1 MNKIRFKQR
10 KLFKTMKALIIFGA
24 IFLFA
29 YIGAKPI
36 IAQYNQTLDTVI
48 NYFCDFL
55 VVAVLIMLFTYY
67 SKYGKCDS
75 FLSQIENEINDNGF
89 YLTSRQERTCDEYVN
104 VMLDD
109 LKSCGYSINKDIEI
123 NEFDF
128 SIKAVKRK
136 EFFYTSCVDNLD
148 KNDILAHLDCVIN
161 DLTVTNLKRKGDVVL
176 CFITDKAQ
184 DDAIALSKMIT
195 PLGKKEQIKI
205 AISICEL
212 STGNVYFLGNTQT
225 KCQQM
230 IANYVM
236 NCKLPIKEQ
245 YIHKDKLQFQY
256 DLEKKMQDFT
266 IKDFKNG
273 NFYAH

>member
-1 MNKIRFKQR
+1 MNKVRLKQR
-10 KLFKTMKALIIFGA
+10 KLFKAMKALIIFSTVF
-24 IFLFA
+24 IFA

-36 IAQYNQTLDTVI
+36 IAQYNQTLDLVI
-48 NYFCDFL
+48 NYVCDFL
-55 VVAVLIMLFTYY
+55 VVAVLIILFTYY

-89 YLTSRQERTCDEYVN
+89 YLTSRQERTQDEYVN
-104 VMLDD
+104 AMLED
-109 LKSCGYSINKDIEI
+109 LKSCGFSVNKNIEI
-123 NEFDF
+123 DEFDF
-128 SIKAVKRK
+128 SIKAAKRK
-136 EFFYTSCVDNLD
+136 EFFYTACVADLE
-148 KNDILAHLDCVIN
+148 KNDVLAYIDSVIN
-161 DLTVTNLKRKGDVVL
+161 DLTVTNLKRKGNAVL
-176 CFITDKAQ
+176 CLITDKAQ

-195 PLGKKEQIKI
+195 PIGKKEQIKI
-205 AISICEL
+205 ALSICEL
-212 STGNVYFLGNTQT
+212 SSGNVYFLGNTQT

-236 NCKLPIKEQ
+236 NCNLPFKEQ
-245 YIHKDKLQFQY
+245 YVHKGKLQFQL